1 MKAIVLLL
9 RVISASIICFCSC
22 RVQGFVLD
30 TPGKRLVVAKRTAT
44 TAVSGSAS
52 RRITVLR
59 GSSSENI
66 GDNENGNKKSETQ
79 TLGLIT
85 FDLDDTL
92 YPIQKVEEAA
102 NEAFVKAMER
112 YGFKGLKRD
121 DIVSAA
127 KEIRNEMNIKDPKK
141 AAALTHLEVREL
153 AIRREMEKATLK
165 QKLQDC
171 ADDWA
176 TPVESL
182 SSLVVANAKKWSKA
196 AVSDSM
202 VKAVSTAWEM
212 ERHHAAE
219 RCLYPEVL
227 DALKQIKR
235 EHPTA
240 IIGAVTDGRS
250 NPLFMTFTLA
260 PLFDFSCS
268 WEDDQKDR
276 QNFFH
281 GLDQTGGETSQ
292 LTWIYDEARYKYAV
306 LKQAADAMARKEDG
320 GGVVKPLVYP
330 DTYDDRVWI
339 HVGDDL
345 AFDVGGSAACGAKT
359 IYCELAE
366 KYGQT
371 ARHRYYDDKP
381 QPSWSSTP
389 SLELRKRYEM
399 AKTAEPKVTVRLSYL
414 SQLPEAVNSI
424 LSASPELAVHWLFNW
439 FTNQ

>member
-1 MKAIVLLL
+1 
-9 RVISASIICFCSC
+9 
-22 RVQGFVLD
+22 
-30 TPGKRLVVAKRTAT
+30 
-44 TAVSGSAS
+44 
-52 RRITVLR
+52 
-59 GSSSENI
+59 
-66 GDNENGNKKSETQ
+66 
-79 TLGLIT
+79 
-85 FDLDDTL
+85 
-92 YPIQKVEEAA
+92 
-102 NEAFVKAMER
+102 
-112 YGFKGLKRD
+112 
-121 DIVSAA
+121 
-127 KEIRNEMNIKDPKK
+127 MNVKDPKA

-165 QKLQDC
+165 KKLKDC

-196 AVSDSM
+196 AVSDSV
-202 VKAVSTAWEM
+202 VKAVSRAWEM

-227 DALKQIKR
+227 DAIKEIKK

-268 WEDDQKDR
+268 WEDDQKNR
-276 QNFFH
+276 LNFFH
-281 GLDQTGGETSQ
+281 ELDSTGGETSQ

-306 LKQAADAMARKEDG
+306 LKQAADAMSKGTSAKEIP
-320 GGVVKPLVYP
+320 PLVYP

-345 AFDVGGSAACGAKT
+345 AFDVGASAACGAKT
-359 IYCELAE
+359 IYCELAD

-381 QPSWSSTP
+381 QPKWSSTP

-399 AKTAEPKVTVRLSYL
+399 AKTAAERVDVKLSFL
-414 SQLPEAVNSI
+414 GQLPEAVNSI
-424 LSASPELAVHWLFNW
+424 LSASPVLTLE
-439 FTNQ
+439 

>member
-1 MKAIVLLL
+1 MKLILLTSL
-9 RVISASIICFCSC
+9 
-22 RVQGFVLD
+22 LY
-30 TPGKRLVVAKRTAT
+30 
-44 TAVSGSAS
+44 TAVDSFVVPTRLDWHLRPLFAS
-52 RRITVLR
+52 DKA
-59 GSSSENI
+59 E
-66 GDNENGNKKSETQ
+66 
-79 TLGLIT
+79 LGLLT

-92 YPIQKVEEAA
+92 YPIQAVEEAA
-102 NEAFVKAMER
+102 NESFVKAMEK
-112 YGFKGLKRD
+112 YGFTGLDRD
-121 DIVSAA
+121 DIVSTA
-127 KEIRNEMNIKDPKK
+127 KEIRDEMNLEDPKT

-165 QKLQDC
+165 KKLKDC

-196 AVSDSM
+196 AISDSM

-227 DALKQIKR
+227 EALKQIKK

-260 PLFDFSCS
+260 PIFDFSCS

-276 QNFFH
+276 KAFFH
-281 GLDQTGGETSQ
+281 GLEQTGGETSQ

-306 LKQAADAMARKEDG
+306 LKQAAEAMKKGKDAEK
-320 GGVVKPLVYP
+320 VPPLVYP

-359 IYCELAE
+359 IYCELAD

-371 ARHRYYDDKP
+371 ARYRYATDKP

-389 SLELRKRYEM
+389 SLELQKRLEM
-399 AKTAEPKVTVRLSYL
+399 AKTAESRVDVKLSYL
-414 SQLPEAVNSI
+414 TQLPEAVNDI
-424 LSASPELAVHWLFNW
+424 LSTAAAEVVEQA
-439 FTNQ
+439 

>member
-1 MKAIVLLL
+1 MNPITLLFGTLLL
-9 RVISASIICFCSC
+9 ISSSRVN
-22 RVQGFVLD
+22 VQGF
-30 TPGKRLVVAKRTAT
+30 T
-44 TAVSGSAS
+44 TSRSTGSTLTAS
-52 RRITVLR
+52 RRRILGLR
-59 GSSSENI
+59 QRPPLVILQLASEA
-66 GDNENGNKKSETQ
+66 NGATDETQ

-102 NEAFVKAMER
+102 NEAFVKAMAR
-112 YGFKGLKRD
+112 YGFTGLKRD
-121 DIVSAA
+121 DIVSTA
-127 KEIRNEMNIKDPKK
+127 KEIRDEMNIKDPKN

-153 AIRREMEKATLK
+153 AIRRAMEKATLK

-212 ERHHAAE
+212 ERHHASE

-227 DALKQIKR
+227 EALKQIKQ
-235 EHPTA
+235 EHPEA

-260 PLFDFSCS
+260 PYFDFSCS
-268 WEDDQKDR
+268 WEDDQANRKE
-276 QNFFH
+276 FFQ

-306 LKQAADAMARKEDG
+306 LKQAADAMKKG
-320 GGVVKPLVYP
+320 SKQVKDIDPLVYP
-330 DTYDDRVWI
+330 ATYDDRVWI

-345 AFDVGGSAACGAKT
+345 AFDVGASAACGAKT
-359 IYCELAE
+359 IYCELAD

-371 ARHRYYDDKP
+371 ARHRYYGDKP

-389 SLELRKRYEM
+389 DLELRKRYEM
-399 AKTAEPKVTVRLSYL
+399 AESAVDRVSVKLQFL
-414 SQLPEAVNSI
+414 GQLPEAVNSI
-424 LSASPELAVHWLFNW
+424 LTSKAEMLEYSP
-439 FTNQ
+439 